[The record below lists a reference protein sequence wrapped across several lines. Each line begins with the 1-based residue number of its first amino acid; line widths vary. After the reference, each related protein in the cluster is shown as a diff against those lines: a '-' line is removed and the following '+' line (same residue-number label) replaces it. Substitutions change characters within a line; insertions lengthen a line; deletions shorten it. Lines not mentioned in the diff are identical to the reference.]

1 MPQERG
7 PDTRGPL
14 TLGVRP
20 FNGGRG
26 EGSEGGPLRPS
37 DVRRPTVPPFALP
50 TRRAPG
56 DRPISTSPSWSP
68 GTASPSAYAAP
79 LLSPHPEP
87 VREPSALDTSRL
99 TDAHQGLRPEAESSP
114 VGEARWGSGLPSE
127 PTKPLERQAPA
138 VSEHEAGSEASHA
151 REGSESSLM
160 GPDLDDWFGADPTA
174 PEPAED
180 EEQQSDWSRGLFA
193 SAPRTEAIESREEPA
208 IADPGIPMM
217 PDATPLE
224 ELQGPEPVMGKGLP
238 RADLPFSDDTS
249 DLAADPSSFEAP
261 LRDERPAPLRTE
273 EYAPVDELEAL
284 VAATDAQE
292 LTAHVLET
300 VARRVRSG
308 EIVVPV
314 DAGASEVVVVAQVL
328 TALLKPR

>member
-1 MPQERG
+1 
-7 PDTRGPL
+7 
-14 TLGVRP
+14 
-20 FNGGRG
+20 
-26 EGSEGGPLRPS
+26 
-37 DVRRPTVPPFALP
+37 
-50 TRRAPG
+50 
-56 DRPISTSPSWSP
+56 
-68 GTASPSAYAAP
+68 
-79 LLSPHPEP
+79 
-87 VREPSALDTSRL
+87 
-99 TDAHQGLRPEAESSP
+99 
-114 VGEARWGSGLPSE
+114 
-127 PTKPLERQAPA
+127 
-138 VSEHEAGSEASHA
+138 
-151 REGSESSLM
+151 M